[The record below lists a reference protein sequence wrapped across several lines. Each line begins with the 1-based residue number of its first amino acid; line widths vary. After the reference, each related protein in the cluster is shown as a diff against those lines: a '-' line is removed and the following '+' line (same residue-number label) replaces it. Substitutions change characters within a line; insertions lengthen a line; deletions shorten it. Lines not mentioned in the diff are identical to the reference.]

1 MAARTRKIFHD
12 EDTRN
17 RIRAAAIIDRLQA
30 FVLGDKP
37 DAMSRTQVAAA
48 TALLNKVLPDLQSA
62 EVKSEE
68 TRAYVIRAPEPS
80 ASGSAI
86 MRRSTYLRPGFS
98 RRPLARLPKRD
109 LDCVGDWPRRDPE
122 IDPSH
127 LGIRLAAG
135 CCSRPIAC

>member
-30 FVLGDKP
+30 FALGNSP

-48 TALLNKVLPDLQSA
+48 TALLDKILPDVKSA

-68 TRAYVIRAPEPS
+68 IRTYVLRTPEPS
-80 ASGSAI
+80 ASVEAWQHDFAPKHVAEQQLG
-86 MRRSTYLRPGFS
+86 
-98 RRPLARLPKRD
+98 PL
-109 LDCVGDWPRRDPE
+109 C
-122 IDPSH
+122 PSK
-127 LGIRLAAG
+127 A
-135 CCSRPIAC
+135 